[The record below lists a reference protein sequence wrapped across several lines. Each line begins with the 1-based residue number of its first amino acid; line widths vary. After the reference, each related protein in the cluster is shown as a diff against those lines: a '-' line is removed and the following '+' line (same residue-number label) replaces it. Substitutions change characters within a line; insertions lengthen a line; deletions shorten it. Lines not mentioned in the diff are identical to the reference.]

1 MIKERHK
8 HYIKIL
14 IIYTIVIAILIRTL
28 PYTSRYFDNA
38 VPCVSDF
45 FLYFYDFPNN
55 IFLCNLELVVAAF
68 MIISIIRYEMSDF
81 RVVLYSSMSKLW
93 LNCVKKCAWIS
104 IVFPLINSVILTG
117 CALSYTS
124 VINCNWLEEGSVARN
139 FIPNGNITTENTF
152 VIILICF
159 LLDILRVQITILTIC
174 ALHWIIR
181 NPVADFIITYACI
194 FTTYVSVLPFENFYR
209 EMCLNQSDVY
219 ISGIYYADDVIT
231 PFIIWIDMI
240 LISWAVIKF
249 YRKDMLKN

>member
-1 MIKERHK
+1 
-8 HYIKIL
+8 
-14 IIYTIVIAILIRTL
+14 
-28 PYTSRYFDNA
+28 
-38 VPCVSDF
+38 
-45 FLYFYDFPNN
+45 
-55 IFLCNLELVVAAF
+55 
-68 MIISIIRYEMSDF
+68 MSDF

-104 IVFPLINSVILTG
+104 IVFPLINSVVLTG
-117 CALSYTS
+117 CALSYPS

-194 FTTYVSVLPFENFYR
+194 FTTYVISYYKCDIQHYKNLKQRNVNLHAGR
-209 EMCLNQSDVY
+209 EFFCTSEYIQQGISKRNTADSGILNTSVY
-219 ISGIYYADDVIT
+219 I
-231 PFIIWIDMI
+231 
-240 LISWAVIKF
+240 
-249 YRKDMLKN
+249 

>member
-45 FLYFYDFPNN
+45 FLFFYDFPNN
-55 IFLCNLELVVAAF
+55 IF

-104 IVFPLINSVILTG
+104 IVFPLINSVVLTC
-117 CALSYTS
+117 CALSYPS

-174 ALHWIIR
+174 ALHWLIR

-209 EMCLNQSDVY
+209 KMCLNQSDVY

>member
-45 FLYFYDFPNN
+45 FLYFYDFPDNF
-55 IFLCNLELVVAAF
+55 FLCNLELVVAAF

-174 ALHWIIR
+174 ALHWLIR

-209 EMCLNQSDVY
+209 KMCLNQ
-219 ISGIYYADDVIT
+219 
-231 PFIIWIDMI
+231 WIDMI

>member
-45 FLYFYDFPNN
+45 FLFFYDFPNN

-104 IVFPLINSVILTG
+104 IVFPLINSG
-117 CALSYTS
+117 CALSYPS

-209 EMCLNQSDVY
+209 KMCLNQSDVY

>member
-45 FLYFYDFPNN
+45 FLFFYDFPNN

-104 IVFPLINSVILTG
+104 IVFPLINSVVLTG
-117 CALSYTS
+117 CALSYPS

-181 NPVADFIITYACI
+181 NPVADFIITYA

-209 EMCLNQSDVY
+209 KMCLNQSDVY

>member
-45 FLYFYDFPNN
+45 FLFFYDFPNN

-104 IVFPLINSVILTG
+104 IVFPLINSVVLTG
-117 CALSYTS
+117 CALSYPS

-194 FTTYVSVLPFENFYR
+194 FTTYVSVLPFEKLSIVK
-209 EMCLNQSDVY
+209 ECVLTSQMCTYPVS
-219 ISGIYYADDVIT
+219 I
-231 PFIIWIDMI
+231 
-240 LISWAVIKF
+240 
-249 YRKDMLKN
+249 MLMML

>member
-45 FLYFYDFPNN
+45 FLFFYDFPNN

-68 MIISIIRYEMSDF
+68 MIIRYEMSDF

-104 IVFPLINSVILTG
+104 IVFPLINSVVLTG
-117 CALSYTS
+117 CALSYPS

-174 ALHWIIR
+174 ALHWLIR

-209 EMCLNQSDVY
+209 KMCLNQSDVY